1 MSAERII
8 IQIMPGE
15 VQAQAEVRP
24 GEPADRTA
32 LDEAL
37 KAQGVVFGINEE
49 ACDYLAGCLEDADF
63 AIDEVV
69 VARGTPADPGRAG
82 ALDLR
87 FNPELLAGRLRND
100 GTLDFRD
107 RGLLVPVEPG
117 DLIALYTPPTPPSA
131 GRSVEGR
138 ELIPHPPHDPLPQLG
153 QSVELMESGEIRA
166 TAAGVISYQEDAGLV
181 VTAHFEHRGNVD
193 LRSGD
198 LQMEGVLVVSGD
210 VAPHACAS
218 ATADLIVKGMVD
230 GGTVRANGSVTIGEG
245 VIGSDTG
252 FVVAGGDLACNHA
265 DGADLRCGGTVSI
278 AANAIK
284 TRITARRVV
293 VGKSQGSIVGGEIR
307 AAERIELVDV
317 GSKLSTR
324 TLLAIGP
331 IQDHRFPLEAG
342 ARENTT
348 TGRRIRVVGTDLE
361 LLPQAAILISGTAH
375 PGVVIKLG
383 PHQIQLQEEVRSVR
397 FSYDPTEES
406 GIRMDHLRA

>member
-15 VQAQAEVRP
+15 VEAQAEVRP

-37 KAQGVVFGINEE
+37 KAQGVVYGINEE

-63 AIDEVV
+63 AIEEIV
-69 VARGTPADPGRAG
+69 VASGTPPHPGRPG
-82 ALDLR
+82 VLDLQ

-117 DLIALYTPPTPPSA
+117 DVIALYAPPTQPSA
-131 GRSVEGR
+131 GKSVAGHD
-138 ELIPHPPHDPLPQLG
+138 LIPPSPHDPKPELG
-153 QSVELMESGEIRA
+153 QGVELMESGEIRA
-166 TAAGVISYQEDAGLV
+166 TAAGIVSYQEDAVLT
-181 VTAHFEHRGNVD
+181 VTTYFEHRGNVD
-193 LRSGD
+193 LGSGD
-198 LQMEGVLVVSGD
+198 LQMEGTLVVSGD
-210 VAPHACAS
+210 VASHACAS
-218 ATADLIVKGMVD
+218 ATADLVVKGMVD

-265 DGADLRCGGTVSI
+265 DSGDLRCGGTISI

-293 VGKSQGSIVGGEIR
+293 VGKSKGSVVGGEIR
-307 AAERIELVDV
+307 AAERIQVVDV
-317 GSKLSTR
+317 GSKLCTR

-342 ARENTT
+342 GTT
-348 TGRRIRVVGTDLE
+348 TSSRIRVVGTDLE
-361 LLPQAAILISGTAH
+361 LLPKAAVLIIGTAH

-383 PHQIQLQEEVRSVR
+383 RHEIQLQEEVRSVR

-406 GIRMDHLRA
+406 GIRMDPLRG